1 MSSLSL
7 IQQQKLQQKLSPSQ
21 IQLIR
26 LLELPSCELE
36 QRINEELQDNPAL
49 EEGREVVGAEDDM
62 QDGGE
67 MEDDYSNPLQ
77 NEDFNYDDYI
87 QDDETPEYR
96 TRQMNYGGEEEDT
109 RDIPFSVGTSF
120 GEYLKSQ
127 VYLTKMDKPQ
137 RHIAKF
143 VVGNIDEDGYL
154 RRSVEEL
161 VDDLSFREG
170 LTVSDADMQAI
181 VDEIKRFDPPG
192 VGAKDLQE
200 CLLIQ
205 LRQKEQTPAVC
216 LAIRLLEKAYD
227 DFANHRYD
235 RVCQRLDIEED
246 AFRQAISEIT
256 RLNPKPGSAWAGTV
270 YDRNQTTVIP
280 DFYVENHDGELTVSL
295 NTGDVPELRVSPRY
309 AEMLQDY
316 TGNVANKTTKMKEA
330 VQFVKSKLDS
340 AKWFIDAI
348 RQRNET
354 LIRTMEAILHAQRE
368 FFLEGDETYLKPMIL
383 QDIADRTGYDVSTIS
398 RVSNSKY
405 VQTEFGIFPLKFFF
419 SEKMTNAQGETI
431 STREIKKVLSELIS
445 AEDKTDPL
453 TDDQLVEQL
462 EAHGYPIARRT
473 IAKYRDQL
481 GIPVA
486 RLRREL

>member
-1 MSSLSL
+1 MSSLSF

-77 NEDFNYDDYI
+77 NEGFNYDDYI

-170 LTVSDADMQAI
+170 LTVSDAEMQAI

-216 LAIRLLEKAYD
+216 LAIRLLQLIQKMI
-227 DFANHRYD
+227 
-235 RVCQRLDIEED
+235 DIN
-246 AFRQAISEIT
+246 I
-256 RLNPKPGSAWAGTV
+256 
-270 YDRNQTTVIP
+270 
-280 DFYVENHDGELTVSL
+280 
-295 NTGDVPELRVSPRY
+295 
-309 AEMLQDY
+309 
-316 TGNVANKTTKMKEA
+316 
-330 VQFVKSKLDS
+330 
-340 AKWFIDAI
+340 
-348 RQRNET
+348 
-354 LIRTMEAILHAQRE
+354 
-368 FFLEGDETYLKPMIL
+368 
-383 QDIADRTGYDVSTIS
+383 
-398 RVSNSKY
+398 
-405 VQTEFGIFPLKFFF
+405 
-419 SEKMTNAQGETI
+419 
-431 STREIKKVLSELIS
+431 
-445 AEDKTDPL
+445 
-453 TDDQLVEQL
+453 
-462 EAHGYPIARRT
+462 
-473 IAKYRDQL
+473 
-481 GIPVA
+481 
-486 RLRREL
+486 